1 MSDNNVYYI
10 YSFNNRKCL
19 MNISSKI
26 YNIIVECVVVLFNL
40 SLFSYINISYIL
52 TIYFCSLLFYLYF
65 YFSSPPLIYF
75 YFFLVFLK
83 ISFFI
88 CFIWF
93 DFCKI
98 LFFIILSRGVDEE
111 SSMSKKLIFVKS
123 TTSNNFFNHLSMK
136 KMKKYLSLKNRKTSF
151 RKWIIFFWFLNFIFE
166 RKHSNINLLIE
177 STNNTKTFIM
187 TKVCFCLNKNYFF
200 LFYEGGWVSK

>member
-1 MSDNNVYYI
+1 MFKIKFLYFISKTCKDNYYRNNIILNNMSDNNVYYI

-40 SLFSYINISYIL
+40 SLFLYINISYIL

-123 TTSNNFFNHLSMK
+123 TTSNNFFNHLSRELALYEKDEKISFPK
-136 KMKKYLSLKNRKTSF
+136 K
-151 RKWIIFFWFLNFIFE
+151 
-166 RKHSNINLLIE
+166 
-177 STNNTKTFIM
+177 
-187 TKVCFCLNKNYFF
+187 
-200 LFYEGGWVSK
+200 